1 VKEPV
6 CLKIFLWAGKLPVEC
21 AGQIVWYTKSKIL
34 FKGLRGYLARIL
46 INSMSQAD
54 ERKLDL
60 FVAEKQ
66 EVTVDF

>member
-6 CLKIFLWAGKLPVEC
+6 RLKISLWAGKLPVEC
-21 AGQIVWYTKSKIL
+21 AGEIVWYTKSKIL

-46 INSMSQAD
+46 INYMSQAD

-60 FVAEKQ
+60 FMAEKQ
-66 EVTVDF
+66 DVIVG